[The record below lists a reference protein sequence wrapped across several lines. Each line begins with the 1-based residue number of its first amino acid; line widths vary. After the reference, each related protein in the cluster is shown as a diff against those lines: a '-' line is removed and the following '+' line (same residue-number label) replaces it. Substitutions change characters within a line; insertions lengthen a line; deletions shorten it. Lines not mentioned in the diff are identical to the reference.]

1 MPTWCFDQG
10 RVLQTPVAVNATH
23 SMHTNHRVGQA
34 QYRTSSCKQCQVRT
48 ILWALTQ
55 KVRSNARRSRGEGRA
70 GGSVPLKGDRD
81 ENSSNLIFQGQ
92 ESMLREVSLATVQ
105 VAGELFLCL
114 TGHSRA
120 LLGGAQHCMVI
131 SMRRTIIGRALIHAL
146 NSRSR
151 RSRGG
156 YSRSA
161 VQRSVGPPSGCYCTP

>member
-1 MPTWCFDQG
+1 MPCAYLRSTSRWRVLVTSANTETCRRKGTRRYPSREGAVCEQGHPSRGSGQGWLDPVPTWCFDQG

-55 KVRSNARRSRGEGRA
+55 KVRRSNARRSRGEGRA

-92 ESMLREVSLATVQ
+92 ESML
-105 VAGELFLCL
+105 
-114 TGHSRA
+114 
-120 LLGGAQHCMVI
+120 
-131 SMRRTIIGRALIHAL
+131 
-146 NSRSR
+146 
-151 RSRGG
+151 
-156 YSRSA
+156 
-161 VQRSVGPPSGCYCTP
+161 